1 MPVVCIGFY
10 CIQPTIKFYTHGQQ
24 ILATYAPV
32 NTDWIIGLDWITGSQ
47 SLSLQKTMCSMQLPL
62 LFLQFSF
69 MSLKKKLK
77 YRGCMFSDSIRSISS
92 LKRDVFLPWVILPRF
107 VFTLVF
113 GTVESLE
120 FAV

>member
-1 MPVVCIGFY
+1 M
-10 CIQPTIKFYTHGQQ
+10 
-24 ILATYAPV
+24 
-32 NTDWIIGLDWITGSQ
+32 NMITFPQ
-47 SLSLQKTMCSMQLPL
+47 SLSLQKTMCSMQLPV

-77 YRGCMFSDSIRSISS
+77 YHGCMFSDSIRSISS
-92 LKRDVFLPWVILPRF
+92 LKRDVFFPWVILPGF